1 MCPLPLAHA
10 ETLMCCHG
18 SCPGASGQPAEAY
31 TLPGQDNVLGSNIKH
46 EAGPVQPHLLHS
58 AGLKAG
64 GVRTPNLQQLRGGG
78 LIEPKGPDTSEPAG
92 SAICGF

>member
-10 ETLMCCHG
+10 ETLMCCRG

-46 EAGPVQPHLLHS
+46 EAGPVQPRLLHS
-58 AGLKAG
+58 AGLRLEESGRQISSSFGEVA
-64 GVRTPNLQQLRGGG
+64 
-78 LIEPKGPDTSEPAG
+78 
-92 SAICGF
+92 